1 MKRLV
6 FIPLAFMMS
15 FCKCPKATIAAA
27 DKSSIESVCP
37 ENGKCTVE
45 LLRNKSL
52 VVKADEFGSIYYQ
65 TLESNDT
72 SVLIYRYDKNV
83 PKGLQDANYREE
95 IIFEINNK
103 TQSISL
109 SGKDLQ
115 QSKMLYGR
123 FGFGKGQNGN
133 YKVEEGTLSLK
144 QEGDTVQFDLN
155 FKVGQ
160 VPLLIN
166 PIKATVK

>member
-1 MKRLV
+1 MKRLF

-15 FCKCPKATIAAA
+15 FCKCPKAAISESN
-27 DKSSIESVCP
+27 KSVIESVCP
-37 ENGKCTVE
+37 EEGKCTVE
-45 LLRNKSL
+45 LLKNKSL
-52 VVKADEFGSIYYQ
+52 DVKADEFGSLYYQ
-65 TLESNDT
+65 ISESNET

-83 PKGLQDANYREE
+83 PKDLQDANYREE

-103 TQSISL
+103 TQTLIL

-115 QSKMLYGR
+115 QSKMIYGR
-123 FGFGKGQNGN
+123 FGFGKGQTGN
-133 YKVEEGTLSLK
+133 YKVQEGNLNLK
-144 QEGDTVQFDLN
+144 REGDTVRFDLN